1 MLQFEWPW
9 IALLLPLPWLI
20 RLLVPARPET
30 IPSALEIT
38 ILDDLRDSLQN
49 SFAPR
54 SLRSRRWRRF
64 AALLAWLLL
73 ILATARPV
81 WLGEAIDIPAS
92 GRDLMLAVDL
102 SGSMQ
107 TRDFRVNDRPVDRLT
122 VAKQVAAEFIR
133 RRVGDRVGLILFGLN
148 AYLQAPLTLDRETT
162 AHLLEEAEIG
172 LAGKET
178 AIGEAIG
185 LAVKK
190 FREGPKNSRALI
202 LLTDGANTAGVVA
215 PLKAAQ
221 LAADAGVKIYAIGVG
236 ADEMTVRTLFGTQKV
251 NPSTD
256 LDEKVLTEMAD
267 LTHGRYFR
275 AKETSRLEEIYR
287 LLDEL
292 EPVSRETQAH
302 RPTTALFFWLLIPAL
317 LLGMVVLIDYQRHGT
332 NR

>member
-1 MLQFEWPW
+1 MLHFEWPW
-9 IALLLPLPWLI
+9 IFWILPLPWLAWRYLPAPPRQADAI
-20 RLLVPARPET
+20 LEVPFLEDFDGCLIPAPGNRLSPK
-30 IPSALEIT
+30 
-38 ILDDLRDSLQN
+38 
-49 SFAPR
+49 
-54 SLRSRRWRRF
+54 RWRWIM
-64 AALLAWLLL
+64 ALLAWVLL
-73 ILATARPV
+73 ITATARPV
-81 WLGEAIDIPAS
+81 WLGEPIDLPAS

-107 TRDFRVNDRPVDRLT
+107 TRDFVLRDQAVDRLT
-122 VAKQVAAEFIR
+122 VARQVAAEFIR
-133 RRVGDRVGLILFGLN
+133 RRIGDRVGLILFGLN

-178 AIGEAIG
+178 AIGEAVG

-190 FREGPKNSRALI
+190 MRATPKNSRALI

-221 LAADAGVKIYAIGVG
+221 LAAEAKIKIYAIGVG
-236 ADEMTVRTLFGTQKV
+236 ADEMSVRTLFGTQKV

-256 LDEKVLTEMAD
+256 LDEKTLTEMAE

-275 AKETSRLEEIYR
+275 AKETAKLEEIYR

-292 EPVSRETQAH
+292 EPVSRELHTF
-302 RPTTALFFWLLIPAL
+302 RPTTALHFWLLIPAL
-317 LLGMVVLIDYQRHGT
+317 LLAGGVLADRMRSGPAA
-332 NR
+332 